1 MDKEQFTVRV
11 LSAEQSLYRIAKSIL
26 WDDDDC
32 EDAMQNA
39 ILSAYSGLASLREE
53 EYFQTWLTRILINE
67 CYLLIRRK
75 RPHISYE
82 EYMRSEDCHT
92 EGGSDQATDPFS
104 EVFSEICGL
113 EEKYRLPFVL
123 HYVEGYSVKEIAGM
137 LKCSQGS
144 VKTRLYRSRNRLR
157 ERLKGVMG
165 YE

>member
-1 MDKEQFTVRV
+1 MDKEQFTVKV
-11 LSAEQSLYRIAKSIL
+11 LAAEQSLYRIAKSIL
-26 WDDDDC
+26 RDDDDC

-39 ILSAYSGLASLREE
+39 ILSAYSGLAALRNE

-67 CYLLIRRK
+67 CYTLLRRK
-75 RPHISYE
+75 KPHVSYE
-82 EYMRSEDCHT
+82 EYRKT
-92 EGGSDQATDPFS
+92 EECLAGGGAGQTSDEFS
-104 EVFSEICGL
+104 EVFLEIQNL

-123 HYVEGYSVKEIAGM
+123 HYVEGYSVKEIAEM

-144 VKTRLYRSRNRLR
+144 IKTRLYRGRNRLR